1 MQNAMRRVVIT
12 GLGAVTPLAVGVR
25 PTWKRLIDGHCGIVN
40 IKDRDPRFASLPS
53 QVAGVIPSGLKV
65 DGGWHSKEWLQP
77 GDDRKMALFAQY
89 AMASAEEAL
98 QDANWTPQSEEDLQA
113 TGVYIGSGIGSLDDA
128 YNTAVE
134 FEKGGYKKVSPLFV
148 PRLLINLA
156 AGHIS
161 MKYGFKG
168 PNHAATTACTTGVHA
183 IGDAARMVAFGDAD
197 VMVAGGAESCI
208 HPLAVAG
215 FARARSLATDWN
227 DNPQKASRPF
237 DKSRAGFVIGEGA
250 GVVVLE
256 ELEHAK
262 ARGASIYAEVKGYG
276 LSSDAHHMTAPQ
288 EDGQGP
294 YLAMKRALKQAGI
307 KPGSVDYVNAHA
319 TSTVLGDAAENRA
332 IKTLLLGEDGY
343 TSASQVN
350 ISSTKGAVGHLLG
363 AAGAA
368 ETIFTVLALQNNTLP
383 PTLNLEQA
391 GDPATDFSCNYVP
404 NTAQDCNV
412 QVALSNSFGIVVIT
426 SIVVASTAAAV
437 SSRFGAFSHVGG
449 IIGSSV
455 SATFLIV
462 LGVMNVFILYKL
474 IKQLR
479 EIINTPADSPEPE
492 FQIEGGGC
500 LFRVLKRM
508 FKLIDRPWKMY
519 PLGVMFGL
527 GFDTSSEI
535 ALLGI
540 SAISASQ
547 GTSFWLILL
556 FPVLF
561 TAGMCLLDTTDGALM
576 MALYTSTRLAKDT
589 IAVLY
594 YQAVLT
600 GVTVMVAVVIGVI
613 QFLGMLQGA
622 ANLEGGFWNGVEVAS
637 DNYDIIGGAI
647 CGSFVVFGVLSAILY
662 RPWRRRVDAKRNA
675 LIRPYDMDEF
685 DITEPHNTE
694 GTHGEP
700 ELIQEAPEPFVRS
713 DRKGDHVV

>member
-437 SSRFGAFSHVGG
+437 SSRFGAFSRVGG

>member
-1 MQNAMRRVVIT
+1 M
-12 GLGAVTPLAVGVR
+12 VTAR
-25 PTWKRLIDGHCGIVN
+25 P
-40 IKDRDPRFASLPS
+40 A
-53 QVAGVIPSGLKV
+53 
-65 DGGWHSKEWLQP
+65 
-77 GDDRKMALFAQY
+77 
-89 AMASAEEAL
+89 EAL
-98 QDANWTPQSEEDLQA
+98 QDANWMPKSEEDLQA

-161 MKYGFKG
+161 MRYGFK
-168 PNHAATTACTTGVHA
+168 
-183 IGDAARMVAFGDAD
+183 
-197 VMVAGGAESCI
+197 
-208 HPLAVAG
+208 
-215 FARARSLATDWN
+215 
-227 DNPQKASRPF
+227 
-237 DKSRAGFVIGEGA
+237 
-250 GVVVLE
+250 

-262 ARGASIYAEVKGYG
+262 ARGASIYAEVRGYG
-276 LSSDAHHMTAPQ
+276 LSSDAHHMTAPR

-332 IKTLLLGEDGY
+332 IKTLLLGEEGY
-343 TSASQVN
+343 MNAGEVN

-363 AAGAA
+363 AAGAV
-368 ETIFTVLALQNNTLP
+368 ETIFTVLALQNRKVTMCKSLYPIALDDEGSKNAIYLRLKTRSQYYHAKIPVLKRLP
-383 PTLNLEQA
+383 FPSIA
-391 GDPATDFSCNYVP
+391 II
-404 NTAQDCNV
+404 
-412 QVALSNSFGIVVIT
+412 ALLVVVNIVVWIVVGIVLSYHTIVVIT

-437 SSRFGAFSHVGG
+437 STRFGAFSRVGG

-462 LGVMNVFILYKL
+462 LGIMNVFILYKL

-479 EIINTPADSPEPE
+479 VIINSPADAPEAE

-500 LFRVLKRM
+500 LFRVLKRT

-519 PLGVMFGL
+519 PLGVLFGL

-547 GTSFWLILL
+547 GTSIWLILI

-561 TAGMCLLDTTDGALM
+561 T
-576 MALYTSTRLAKDT
+576 SAKDS

-600 GVTVMVAVVIGVI
+600 GVTVLVAVVIGVI

-622 ANLEGGFWNGVEVAS
+622 ADLEGGFWDGVIVAS

-647 CGSFVVFGVLSAILY
+647 CGSFVVFGVGSAILY
-662 RPWRRRVDAKRNA
+662 RPWRKRVDAKRNA
-675 LIRPYDMDEF
+675 LMRPYEEDQDDMGG
-685 DITEPHNTE
+685 I
-694 GTHGEP
+694 HGEP
-700 ELIQEAPEPFVRS
+700 QIVLEELSAPQVRS
-713 DRKGDHVV
+713 DRKGDVVV